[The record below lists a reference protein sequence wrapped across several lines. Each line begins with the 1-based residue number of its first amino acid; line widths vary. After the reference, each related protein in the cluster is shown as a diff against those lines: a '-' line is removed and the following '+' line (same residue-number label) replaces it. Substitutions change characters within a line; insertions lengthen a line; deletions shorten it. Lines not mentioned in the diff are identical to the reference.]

1 MATETTSLN
10 ELKEKRLNF
19 LIALGEETHGE
30 VRKQN
35 NSLTDKMKKLSLEI
49 QKIDV
54 QIDGLTN
61 QVSIGCCPQCQTP
74 LDTECIFCKQCGFAV
89 KEYFSA
95 YVKKCSFCG
104 NPMKE
109 NQKFCIRCGEQYR
122 KQVKLEK

>member
-1 MATETTSLN
+1 MATETISLN
-10 ELKEKRLNF
+10 ELKEKRLNL

-35 NSLTDKMKKLSLEI
+35 SNLTDRMKKFSLEI

-54 QIDGLTN
+54 QIDKLTN
-61 QVSIGCCPQCQTP
+61 QISIGCCPQCQTP
-74 LDTECIFCKQCGFAV
+74 LDTEVIFCKQCGFAV
-89 KEYFSA
+89 KEYFSS

-109 NQKFCIRCGEQYR
+109 KQTFCTRCGEQDA
-122 KQVKLEK
+122 K